1 MQICTCTTIKG
12 VLTVHI
18 IQIWKKNNRWFSPL
32 DLHQPIQKLLQA
44 FLNHAIK
51 NAWTQDHEAVLYL
64 SQNLYTVWLSSSF
77 STQNHRGLKLHV
89 SPSMYFTT
97 ILQKPIHD
105 TFWDF
110 LGKKWRFDNLG
121 AKEFICRPKKEGTYY
136 KQVQIIFAKIT
147 KDD

>member
-1 MQICTCTTIKG
+1 MQLKMHEHRIMKQFYIWVKICTLSDCHRVFLPKTT
-12 VLTVHI
+12 
-18 IQIWKKNNRWFSPL
+18 
-32 DLHQPIQKLLQA
+32 
-44 FLNHAIK
+44 
-51 NAWTQDHEAVLYL
+51 E
-64 SQNLYTVWLSSSF
+64 
-77 STQNHRGLKLHV
+77 GLKLHV